1 MFFECFLFP
10 KRGVEFFLTHVT
22 HANLYLIY
30 IAKQSEREPLVSFV
44 YSNRSSFYET
54 LWRRVVVV
62 VVVVVVALPPGD
74 CNFFLF
80 LLFERERERNVQNA
94 FFVVDQK

>member
-1 MFFECFLFP
+1 M
-10 KRGVEFFLTHVT
+10 T

-30 IAKQSEREPLVSFV
+30 IAKQSERELLVSFV

-62 VVVVVVALPPGD
+62 VALPLGD

-80 LLFERERERNVQNA
+80 LLFERDRENVQNA

>member
-1 MFFECFLFP
+1 MFFIP
-10 KRGVEFFLTHVT
+10 RGVELFLTHVT

-30 IAKQSEREPLVSFV
+30 IGKQSEREPLVSFV

-62 VVVVVVALPPGD
+62 VALPPGD

-80 LLFERERERNVQNA
+80 LLFERERDRENVQNA

>member
-1 MFFECFLFP
+1 MFFIP
-10 KRGVEFFLTHVT
+10 QWGVELFLTHVT

-62 VVVVVVALPPGD
+62 VVALPPGD

-80 LLFERERERNVQNA
+80 LLFERERERENVQNT
-94 FFVVDQK
+94 FCVGNHK

>member
-1 MFFECFLFP
+1 MFFIP
-10 KRGVEFFLTHVT
+10 RGVELFLTHVT

-30 IAKQSEREPLVSFV
+30 IAKQSEHDPLVSFV

-54 LWRRVVVV
+54 LWRRVI
-62 VVVVVVALPPGD
+62 VVALPPGD

-80 LLFERERERNVQNA
+80 LLFERDRENVQNA
-94 FFVVDQK
+94 FFVVDQKKR

>member
-1 MFFECFLFP
+1 MFFIP
-10 KRGVEFFLTHVT
+10 RGGVELFLTHVT

-62 VVVVVVALPPGD
+62 VALPPGD

-80 LLFERERERNVQNA
+80 LLFERERERERERENVQNA

>member
-1 MFFECFLFP
+1 MFFIP
-10 KRGVEFFLTHVT
+10 RGVELFLTHVT

-80 LLFERERERNVQNA
+80 LLFERERERENVQNA

>member
-1 MFFECFLFP
+1 MFFIP
-10 KRGVEFFLTHVT
+10 RGVELFLTHVT

-30 IAKQSEREPLVSFV
+30 IGKQSEREPLVSFV

-62 VVVVVVALPPGD
+62 VALPPGD

-80 LLFERERERNVQNA
+80 LLFERERERENVQNA